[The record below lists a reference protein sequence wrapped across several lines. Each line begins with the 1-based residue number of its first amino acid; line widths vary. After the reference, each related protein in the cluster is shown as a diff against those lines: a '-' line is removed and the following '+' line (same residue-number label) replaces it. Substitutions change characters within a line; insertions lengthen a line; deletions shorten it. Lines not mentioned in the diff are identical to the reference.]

1 MQQLKE
7 VVIVNATRTPIG
19 SFSGDLSTIPAA
31 RLGATVIKAVIDQVN
46 LPADRV
52 DEVIMGNVLSAGQG
66 QAPARQASIYAG
78 LPESVECM
86 TINKVCGSGLKSVM
100 LAAQS
105 IALGDADIIVAGG
118 MESMSLAPY
127 YLPTARKGFR
137 MGNQVAIDG
146 MVHDGLWDPY
156 NNFHMGNAGEICAD
170 EYGYTREMQDEFT
183 LESYSRAQK
192 AVTDGL
198 FDAEIVPVE
207 IPQRKGDPK
216 IIDKDQEPFALKADK
231 VARLRPAFRKD
242 GTVTAANAS
251 KINDGAA
258 ALLVMSAETAE
269 KLKLEPLARIVS
281 QASFAQKPELFTTAP
296 AGAVKKAL
304 DKAGLTVADIDF
316 WEVNEAFAVVTL
328 INNRLLEL
336 DPAKVNV
343 RGGAVSMGHPI
354 GASGARV
361 LTTLLY
367 TMKDEQ
373 ARYGVATLCIGGG
386 EGAALVVE
394 RI

>member
-1 MQQLKE
+1 MQQVKE
-7 VVIVNATRTPIG
+7 VVIVNAARTPIG
-19 SFSGDLSTIPAA
+19 SFSGDLAAIPAA

-52 DEVIMGNVLSAGQG
+52 DEVIMGNVLPAGQG

-118 MESMSLAPY
+118 MESMSQAPY

-137 MGNQVAIDG
+137 MGNQQVIDG

-170 EYGYTREMQDEFT
+170 EYDFTREMQDEFT
-183 LESYSRAQK
+183 LESYRRAQE
-192 AVTDGL
+192 AVNEGL

-207 IPQRKGDPK
+207 IPQRKGDP
-216 IIDKDQEPFALKADK
+216 IIVDKDQEPFALKADK
-231 VARLRPAFRKD
+231 VAKLRPAFRKD

-269 KLKLEPLARIVS
+269 KLKMEPLARVVS
-281 QASFAQKPELFTTAP
+281 QASFAQKPEKFTTAP

-316 WEVNEAFAVVTL
+316 WEVNEAFSVVTL

-343 RGGAVSMGHPI
+343 RGGAVSLGHPI

-367 TMKDEQ
+367 TMKDAE

>member
-1 MQQLKE
+1 MQQVKE
-7 VVIVNATRTPIG
+7 VVIVNAARTPIG
-19 SFSGDLSTIPAA
+19 SFSGDLATIPAA

-52 DEVIMGNVLSAGQG
+52 DEVIMGNVLPAGQG

-118 MESMSLAPY
+118 MESMSQAPY

-137 MGNQVAIDG
+137 MGNQQVIDG

-170 EYGYTREMQDEFT
+170 EYDFTREMQDEFT
-183 LESYSRAQK
+183 LESYRRAQE
-192 AVTDGL
+192 AVNEGL

-207 IPQRKGDPK
+207 IPQRKGDP
-216 IIDKDQEPFALKADK
+216 IIVDKDQEPFALKADK
-231 VARLRPAFRKD
+231 VAKLRPAFRKD

-269 KLKLEPLARIVS
+269 KLKMEPLARVVS
-281 QASFAQKPELFTTAP
+281 QASFAQKPEKFTTAP

-316 WEVNEAFAVVTL
+316 WEVNEAFSVVTL

-343 RGGAVSMGHPI
+343 RGGAVSLGHPI

-367 TMKDEQ
+367 TMKDAE

>member
-1 MQQLKE
+1 MQQVKE
-7 VVIVNATRTPIG
+7 VVIVNAARTPIG

-52 DEVIMGNVLSAGQG
+52 DEVIMGNVLPAGQG
-66 QAPARQASIYAG
+66 QAPARQACIYAG

-100 LAAQS
+100 LAAHA
-105 IALGDADIIVAGG
+105 IALGDADIVVAGG

-127 YLPTARKGFR
+127 YLPTARTGFR
-137 MGNQVAIDG
+137 MGNQQAIDG

-170 EYGYTREMQDEFT
+170 EHGFTREMQDEFT
-183 LESYSRAQK
+183 LESYRRAQK
-192 AVTDGL
+192 AVTEGL
-198 FDAEIVPVE
+198 FDQEIVPVE
-207 IPQRKGDPK
+207 IPQRRGDPK
-216 IIDKDQEPFALKADK
+216 IIDKDQEPFALKEDK
-231 VARLRPAFRKD
+231 VAKLRPAFRKD

-258 ALLVMSAETAE
+258 ALLIMSAETAE
-269 KLKLEPLARIVS
+269 KLKMEPLARIVS
-281 QASFAQKPELFTTAP
+281 QASYAQKPVEFTTAP

-304 DKAGLTVADIDF
+304 DKAGLGVADIDL
-316 WEVNEAFAVVTL
+316 WEVNEAFSVVTL
-328 INNRLLEL
+328 INNRMLEL
-336 DPAKVNV
+336 DPEKVNV
-343 RGGAVSMGHPI
+343 RGGAVSLGHPI